1 MKAQVSAKDFNSCS
15 TVPSKIPPW
24 SESKDFCTDEPVN
37 KWAGI
42 FKQRPTPQACYWQI
56 CRSQR
61 WWGLSISYRSCDSWS
76 HHMITNKLFWN
87 LNFELWT
94 FHILLCHNWTSWIYG
109 AARQLHLLYSPLPP
123 PSACSSLLYEWKNT
137 HPTLYVQNIFH
148 CRCDWFHSR
157 QGKHF
162 RLICDSKLYCG
173 RCIKELET
181 KSGVCGCCNVLN
193 QRWLIV
199 FRISLFYN
207 LAMKLF
213 LGLSSRGASRH
224 CTCII

>member
-1 MKAQVSAKDFNSCS
+1 MDIWSSKT
-15 TVPSKIPPW
+15 TVLTVLGATATL
-24 SESKDFCTDEPVN
+24 CM
-37 KWAGI
+37 
-42 FKQRPTPQACYWQI
+42 FKSFVHVKNPTPDLVCSELEYI
-56 CRSQR
+56 S
-61 WWGLSISYRSCDSWS
+61 LSLIDS
-76 HHMITNKLFWN
+76 T
-87 LNFELWT
+87 
-94 FHILLCHNWTSWIYG
+94 
-109 AARQLHLLYSPLPP
+109 
-123 PSACSSLLYEWKNT
+123 
-137 HPTLYVQNIFH
+137 
-148 CRCDWFHSR
+148 

-173 RCIKELET
+173 RCIQFINGLET

-224 CTCII
+224 CACII